1 MTNIILL
8 YLCMYFVKFEN
19 IGVFVEERGKL
30 VRNGLKLSHE
40 IYKLED
46 DVNFKRMMRKSPFAN
61 CKRID
66 YFDPNK
72 KAAIPKYVMD
82 YILKLDEV
90 KVIIISNERDNRIN
104 QILD

>member
-1 MTNIILL
+1 
-8 YLCMYFVKFEN
+8 
-19 IGVFVEERGKL
+19 
-30 VRNGLKLSHE
+30 
-40 IYKLED
+40 
-46 DVNFKRMMRKSPFAN
+46 MMRKNPFAN

-82 YILKLDEV
+82 YILELEEV
-90 KVIIISNERDNRIN
+90 KVIIISNERDNKIN